1 MKPPNLRVH
10 LWAVGACRGPGAIA
24 ARGSVGWW
32 GRRQRFPALVAALGH
47 PDHGWT
53 LFDTG
58 YDGRYFD
65 VTRAWPHRLHRWVL
79 PVSLPAEER
88 LERQMADAGLRPGD
102 VRRVIVS
109 HFHLDHI
116 AGLHRFPGAE
126 VIFAAAA
133 WGAVRGLSSWRAAR
147 AVFHPDL
154 VNGEQLET
162 RGRALRTGD
171 AVPWAGFAET
181 WDLFGD
187 DSLRLV
193 ALPGHA
199 PGQLGAV
206 FRREPDGR
214 PVFLVADAL
223 WTRDNLRGHPP
234 HGLANLLLHDRPAF
248 DDTLGCL
255 RRFAAAHPDALL
267 VPSHCAATLA
277 AWAPADNSPDLPA

>member
-1 MKPPNLRVH
+1 MTTLQVH

-24 ARGSVGWW
+24 ARGTGWVW
-32 GRRQRFPALVAALGH
+32 RRQRFPALAAALGH
-47 PDHGWT
+47 PTHGWT

-65 VTRAWPHRLHRWVL
+65 VTRAWPHRIHRWVL
-79 PVSLPAEER
+79 PVTLPPAER
-88 LERQMADAGLRPGD
+88 LERQMAAAGLRPGD
-102 VRRVIVS
+102 VRRVVLS

-116 AGLHRFPGAE
+116 AGLHRFPDAE
-126 VIFAAAA
+126 IIFAATA
-133 WGAVRGLSSWRAAR
+133 WNVVRGLTGWGAAR

-154 VNGEQLET
+154 VDAEQLEGA
-162 RGRALRTGD
+162 RGRALHAAD
-171 AVPWAGFAET
+171 AVPWEGFAAT

-187 DSLRLV
+187 NSLRLV

-206 FRREPDGR
+206 FQRTPDGR
-214 PVFLVADAL
+214 LVFLVADAL
-223 WTRDNLRGHPP
+223 WTRENLHGHPP
-234 HGLANLLLHDRPAF
+234 HRLADFLMHGRPAF
-248 DDTLGCL
+248 DDTLERL

-277 AWAPADNSPDLPA
+277 AWPPENGSPRPA

>member
-1 MKPPNLRVH
+1 MTATRLQVH

-24 ARGSVGWW
+24 ARGSMGW
-32 GRRQRFPALVAALGH
+32 GQRQRFPALAAALGH

-79 PVSLPAEER
+79 PVTLSAEER

-102 VRRVIVS
+102 VRRVVVS

-116 AGLHRFPGAE
+116 AGLHRFPDAE
-126 VIFAAAA
+126 VVFAAAA
-133 WGAVRGLSSWRAAR
+133 WDAVRGLTGWGAVR

-154 VNGEQLET
+154 VNGGQLEGNS
-162 RGRALRTGD
+162 GRALRAGD
-171 AVPWAGFAET
+171 ATPWEGFAET

-234 HGLANLLLHDRPAF
+234 HRLANLLLHDRPAF
-248 DDTLGCL
+248 DDTLERL

-277 AWAPADNSPDLPA
+277 AWASDNGPSFPA